1 MVKGSLLFELFA
13 VGTCPWPPAII
24 DQDYNMQ
31 GRWSLI
37 EEESRY
43 IDAALTDIVAA
54 RVQALPEVHR
64 PAVSELAAQL
74 ATYYS
79 LQFRRQSVDLKSLY
93 RHFNPSVP
101 GGRPAIAAAER
112 AELKQQFFSQI
123 GELLGAANY
132 RELSIEDIQKAMDEQ
147 ALFDLRV
154 SVNLDDYDRLLVY
167 RRGASRRTMTL
178 KRWLGRFG
186 EREVEFINYDRV
198 ALVFT
203 ENTPGSDIHLK
214 LFQNVPRH
222 DIEILLP
229 EPRVRMRLRDKLI
242 IGVPAVLGGAV
253 VLLTKLGPTL
263 LLIASLVGFWLGFK
277 DRAVTIDQ
285 GVLLALAV
293 GLFALG
299 GHFWRQFGALKN
311 RRLGFLKVLTENLY
325 FKSLD
330 NNSGA
335 IQQLL
340 DTAADEEVKEV
351 FLVYSFLAAENRP
364 VTAAQVDHNIEQWLQ
379 RQFACTT
386 NFDVADAADKA
397 VALGLAQL
405 SGGQY
410 TAVTIDQGLASVNA
424 GLQQLVFPQSL
435 AQGFIPQGEG
445 MADEMAR
452 G

>member
-1 MVKGSLLFELFA
+1 M
-13 VGTCPWPPAII
+13 
-24 DQDYNMQ
+24 
-31 GRWSLI
+31 I
-37 EEESRY
+37 EEDSRY
-43 IDAALTDIVAA
+43 IDAALTDIVGE
-54 RVQALPEVHR
+54 RVRELPKPQR
-64 PAVSELAAQL
+64 SAIAELAAQL
-74 ATYYS
+74 ATYYN
-79 LQFRRQSVDLKSLY
+79 LQFRRQSADLKSLY

-101 GGRPAIAAAER
+101 GGRSAMAAADR
-112 AELKQQFFSQI
+112 AEMKQQFFSLI
-123 GELLGAANY
+123 GDLLGSANY
-132 RELSIEDIQKAMDEQ
+132 RELSIEDVQKAMDEQ

-167 RRGASRRTMTL
+167 RRGASRQTMKM

-242 IGVPAVLGGAV
+242 IGVPAVVGGGI

-263 LLIASLVGFWLGFK
+263 LLIASLVGFWLGFQ
-277 DRAVTIDQ
+277 DRSVTIDQ
-285 GVLLALAV
+285 GVLLALGV

-311 RRLGFLKVLTENLY
+311 RRLAFLKVLTENLY

-351 FLVYSFLAAENRP
+351 FLVYSFLAAENQP
-364 VTAAQVDHNIEQWLQ
+364 VTAAQVDHKIEQWLQ
-379 RQFACTT
+379 QQFACTT

-397 VALGLAQL
+397 VALGIAQF

-410 TAVTIDQGLASVNA
+410 TSVSFDEALARVNA
-424 GLQQLVFPQSL
+424 GLQQLVFPQLS
-435 AQGFIPQGEG
+435 AQGFTPQGEG
-445 MADEMAR
+445 MADEMA
-452 G
+452 GG